1 MSWIRQVAVVTVVGC
16 LLALLPAP
24 ALAGRSERA
33 LVNKIN
39 KIRTANGLNALRV
52 SKSLNRSS
60 RRYLRMMIARRYFGH
75 LSSIRV
81 SRKFRK
87 RGEVLAQT
95 RGRRPRPGSA
105 VSMWMNSGMH
115 RAVLLDGGFRY
126 IGVGRGYG
134 RFGGSAATGWVAQLG
149 S

>member
-1 MSWIRQVAVVTVVGC
+1 MSWIRQVAVISVVGC

-24 ALAGRSERA
+24 ALAGRSERV
-33 LVNKIN
+33 LVDKIN
-39 KIRTANGLNALRV
+39 KIRAANGLKALRI

-60 RRYLRMMIARRYFGH
+60 GSYLRTMISRRYFGH
-75 LSSIRV
+75 AGSIRM

-87 RGEVLAQT
+87 RGEVLAQN
-95 RGRRPRPGSA
+95 RGRSPRPGTA
-105 VSMWMNSGMH
+105 VTMWMNSAMH

-134 RFGGSAATGWVAQLG
+134 SFGGRAVTGWVAQLG

>member
-1 MSWIRQVAVVTVVGC
+1 MSWIRRVAVVTVVGC

-134 RFGGSAATGWVAQLG
+134 SFGGRGVTGWVAQLG
-149 S
+149 G

>member
-1 MSWIRQVAVVTVVGC
+1 MSWIRRVAVVTVVGC
-16 LLALLPAP
+16 LRALLPAP

-39 KIRTANGLNALRV
+39 KIRTANGLNAVRV

-60 RRYLRMMIARRYFGH
+60 RRYLRMMISRRYFGH

-81 SRKFRK
+81 SRRFHK

-95 RGRRPRPGSA
+95 RGRRPHPGSA
-105 VSMWMNSGMH
+105 VSQWMNSGMH

-134 RFGGSAATGWVAQLG
+134 SFGGKAVTGWVAQLG